1 MKYFFAGLLLCFCLT
16 TQSNA
21 ANRYKNDIRSM
32 PFIEMM
38 VAMMSAMNRMMG
50 IDNKHYYPGLGTLP
64 YSPAMLPALGS
75 GLGGFNNLPMSP
87 ADLPMNNMMNN
98 SSGNSFQD
106 NFPIGQNA
114 SNSASQITDF
124 WNPNGNKTKT
134 TVNKTAAADN
144 TKSMNGIWQSLS
156 GEVIAIYNNSHFIW
170 SDGKTRNLAGRLL
183 IRGNNMIAYFSTT
196 QKKLYF
202 QFYKEPGQFIVRD
215 QNSRIY
221 TFKRLH

>member
-1 MKYFFAGLLLCFCLT
+1 
-16 TQSNA
+16 
-21 ANRYKNDIRSM
+21 M

-50 IDNKHYYPGLGTLP
+50 IDNKHYYPGLGVLP
-64 YSPAMLPALGS
+64 YSPAMMPALGS

-87 ADLPMNNMMNN
+87 ANFPMNNMMSNN
-98 SSGNSFQD
+98 SSNKYGNVPLNSFQD

-114 SNSASQITDF
+114 SNIGSPMADF
-124 WNPNGNKTKT
+124 WNPNDSSIKT
-134 TVNKTAAADN
+134 TLNKSSTAGTIN
-144 TKSMNGIWQSLS
+144 SMNGIWQALS
-156 GEVIAIYNNSHFIW
+156 GEVIAIYNNNHFIW
-170 SDGKTRNLAGRLL
+170 SDGKKRNLTGRLL
-183 IRGNNMIAYFSTT
+183 IRGNTMIAYFSST